1 MKKALC
7 LFLIIMT
14 VCAGFISVYA
24 TENSSNNNIAVPTEF
39 EQSVID
45 EVCSQVVESY
55 EEYYTIPQISGVIR
69 EVEPVI
75 GGSNYIVDVSF
86 TKILLAD
93 DASELPYIQGM
104 TAAVAEIENS
114 ALKLEAQN

>member
-1 MKKALC
+1 MYRQLRSGRMEIIMKKALC

-55 EEYYTIPQISGVIR
+55 EEIIQSHR
-69 EVEPVI
+69 FPVLY
-75 GGSNYIVDVSF
+75 G
-86 TKILLAD
+86 K
-93 DASELPYIQGM
+93 
-104 TAAVAEIENS
+104 
-114 ALKLEAQN
+114 